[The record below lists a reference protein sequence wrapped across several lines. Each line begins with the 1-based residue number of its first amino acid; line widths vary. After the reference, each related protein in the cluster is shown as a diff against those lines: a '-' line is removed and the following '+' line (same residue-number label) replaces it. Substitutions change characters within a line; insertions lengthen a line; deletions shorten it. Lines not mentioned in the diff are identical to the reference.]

1 MLAAKDCGA
10 VAVDCQAV
18 HIFPRACDGLVLVFS
33 LDSPESFE
41 EVGGIVL
48 IS

>member
-1 MLAAKDCGA
+1 MLAVRGCGV
-10 VAVDCQAV
+10 VAVNCQAV

-33 LDSPESFE
+33 LDSTESFE
-41 EVGGIVL
+41 EVGGRVL